1 MPVIRFNNN
10 ANTNASDIARRAQG
24 RAVFANSLVNQKSL
38 DLNCLNRVAAGPAAT
53 TSFSGS
59 KYIDQRVGTIFTT
72 QELAAEI
79 VVKSPCQQPQQPA
92 VPVISY
98 PNYVLECSDS
108 LGIQVM
114 ATGTFTSFTFTT
126 TTLGAGV
133 LEFQFYKDNSY
144 FSNQL
149 VVLGV
154 DSSLITPP
162 SDTDEVRYVFRCNPI
177 AVTLSCPGESRF
189 LQWTLPYTFTYEAN
203 TPGDTTTLTLYQYP
217 SDTPIEYEVT
227 DGVPFTP
234 TSSWGYNS
242 WDIPC

>member
-1 MPVIRFNNN
+1 M
-10 ANTNASDIARRAQG
+10 
-24 RAVFANSLVNQKSL
+24 
-38 DLNCLNRVAAGPAAT
+38 
-53 TSFSGS
+53 
-59 KYIDQRVGTIFTT
+59 
-72 QELAAEI
+72 
-79 VVKSPCQQPQQPA
+79 
-92 VPVISY
+92 
-98 PNYVLECSDS
+98 
-108 LGIQVM
+108 
-114 ATGTFTSFTFTT
+114 
-126 TTLGAGV
+126 
-133 LEFQFYKDNSY
+133 LEFQFYKENSY

-162 SDTDEVRYVFRCNPI
+162 SDTDEVRYVFRCTPI

-189 LQWTLPYTFTYEAN
+189 LQWTLPYTFTYAAN

-234 TSSWGYNS
+234 TPSWAYNS